1 MEAEKAQGTRQSWA
15 LCRAA
20 QGECSSSLFRMGP
33 VGTKEG
39 QAAQP
44 KGLPPA
50 CNTDQTRQAQRR
62 QARVATKPS
71 PADIHVNRM

>member
-1 MEAEKAQGTRQSWA
+1 MEAEKAQGTRQSWS

-33 VGTKEG
+33 VGTEG

-44 KGLPPA
+44 KGLPPT
-50 CNTDQTRQAQRR
+50 CNTDQTHQAQRR
-62 QARVATKPS
+62 QARVTTKPS
-71 PADIHVNRM
+71 PADIYVNRM